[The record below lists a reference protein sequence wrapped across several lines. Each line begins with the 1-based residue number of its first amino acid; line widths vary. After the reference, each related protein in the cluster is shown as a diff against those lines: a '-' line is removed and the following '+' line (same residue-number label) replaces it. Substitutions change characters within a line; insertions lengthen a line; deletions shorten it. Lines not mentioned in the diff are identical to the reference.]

1 MLQQLKPSPYIIFM
15 NSANQTLEAIKNK
28 KALLTKEKNE
38 AIAYIEECY
47 NHDMD
52 ILNKEEK
59 EYLEQFDDI
68 PIDDIYKEDSQV
80 KKYRKKPI
88 IVEAYIATHEEYIKT
103 LEGTM
108 KANKGDYIITGVKG
122 EQYPCK
128 PDVFK
133 QTYEEVK

>member
-1 MLQQLKPSPYIIFM
+1 M
-15 NSANQTLEAIKNK
+15 NSANQTLQAIKNK

-47 NHDMD
+47 KKDMEV
-52 ILNKEEK
+52 LNKEEK
-59 EYLEQFDDI
+59 EWLEQFDDI
-68 PIDDIYKEDSQV
+68 PIDDIYHEESKV

-88 IVEAYIATHEEYIKT
+88 IVEAYIANEEEYIKT

-108 KANKGDYIITGVKG
+108 KADKGDYIITGVKG

>member
-1 MLQQLKPSPYIIFM
+1 M

-59 EYLEQFDDI
+59 EWLEQFDDI

-88 IVEAYIATHEEYIKT
+88 IVEAYIANEEEYIKT

>member
-1 MLQQLKPSPYIIFM
+1 M

-38 AIAYIEECY
+38 AIAYINECY

-59 EYLEQFDDI
+59 EWLEQFDDI
-68 PIDDIYKEDSQV
+68 PINDIYKEDSQV

-88 IVEAYIATHEEYIKT
+88 IVEAYIANEEEYIKT

-122 EQYPCK
+122 ERYPCK

>member
-1 MLQQLKPSPYIIFM
+1 M

-59 EYLEQFDDI
+59 EWLEQFDDI

-88 IVEAYIATHEEYIKT
+88 IVEAYVANEEEYIKT

>member
-59 EYLEQFDDI
+59 EWLEQFDDI
-68 PIDDIYKEDSQV
+68 PLDDIYREDSQV

-88 IVEAYIATHEEYIKT
+88 IVEAYIANEEEYIKT

>member
-1 MLQQLKPSPYIIFM
+1 M

-38 AIAYIEECY
+38 AIEYINECY

-59 EYLEQFDDI
+59 EWLEQFDDI

-88 IVEAYIATHEEYIKT
+88 IVEAYIANEEEYIKT

>member
-1 MLQQLKPSPYIIFM
+1 M
-15 NSANQTLEAIKNK
+15 NSANQILQAIKNK

-38 AIAYIEECY
+38 SIAYIEECY
-47 NHDMD
+47 KKD
-52 ILNKEEK
+52 IEVLNKEEK
-59 EYLEQFDDI
+59 EWLEQFDDI

-88 IVEAYIATHEEYIKT
+88 IVEAYQTNEEIEIKT

-108 KANKGDYIITGVKG
+108 KANKGDYIITGIHG

-128 PDVFK
+128 PNIFHE
-133 QTYEEVK
+133 TYDEVD

>member
-1 MLQQLKPSPYIIFM
+1 M

-59 EYLEQFDDI
+59 EWLEQFDDI
-68 PIDDIYKEDSQV
+68 PINDIYKEDSQV
-80 KKYRKKPI
+80 KKYRKKPVTI
-88 IVEAYIATHEEYIKT
+88 EAYQTNEEIEIET

-108 KANKGDYIITGVKG
+108 KANKGDYIITGIHG

-128 PDVFK
+128 PDIFK

>member
-1 MLQQLKPSPYIIFM
+1 M
-15 NSANQTLEAIKNK
+15 NSANQTLQAIKNK

-47 NHDMD
+47 NHDID

-68 PIDDIYKEDSQV
+68 PIGDIYKEDSQV

-88 IVEAYIATHEEYIKT
+88 IVEAYVATKEESIKT

-108 KANKGDYIITGVKG
+108 KADKGDYVITGIRG
-122 EQYPCK
+122 ERYPCK
-128 PDVFK
+128 PDIFK

>member
-1 MLQQLKPSPYIIFM
+1 M

-59 EYLEQFDDI
+59 EWLEQFDDI
-68 PIDDIYKEDSQV
+68 PLDDIYKEDSQV

-88 IVEAYIATHEEYIKT
+88 IVEAYIANEEEYIKT

>member
-1 MLQQLKPSPYIIFM
+1 M
-15 NSANQTLEAIKNK
+15 NSANQTLQAIKNK

-47 NHDMD
+47 KKDMEV
-52 ILNKEEK
+52 LNKEEK
-59 EYLEQFDDI
+59 EWLEQFDDI

-88 IVEAYIATHEEYIKT
+88 IVEAYVATKEEYIKT

-108 KANKGDYIITGVKG
+108 KADKGDYVITGVKG
-122 EQYPCK
+122 ERYPCK
-128 PDVFK
+128 PDIFK
-133 QTYEEVK
+133 QTYEEVKQ

>member
-1 MLQQLKPSPYIIFM
+1 M
-15 NSANQTLEAIKNK
+15 NSVNETLQAIKNK
-28 KALLTKEKNE
+28 KALLAKERNE
-38 AIAYIEECY
+38 AIEYINQCY
-47 NHDMD
+47 NHDLE

-59 EYLEQFDDI
+59 EWLEQFDDI
-68 PIDDIYKEDSQV
+68 PINDIYKEDSQV

-88 IVEAYIATHEEYIKT
+88 IIEAYQTNEEIKIKT

-133 QTYEEVK
+133 ETYEEVK

>member
-1 MLQQLKPSPYIIFM
+1 M

-38 AIAYIEECY
+38 AIAYINECY

-59 EYLEQFDDI
+59 EWLEQFDDI
-68 PIDDIYKEDSQV
+68 PINDIYKEDSQV

-88 IVEAYIATHEEYIKT
+88 IIEAYQTNEEIKIKT

-108 KANKGDYIITGVKG
+108 KANKGDYIITGIHG

-128 PDVFK
+128 PDIFK
-133 QTYEEVK
+133 ETYEEVK

>member
-1 MLQQLKPSPYIIFM
+1 M

-38 AIAYIEECY
+38 AIAYINECY

-59 EYLEQFDDI
+59 EWLEQFDDI

-88 IVEAYIATHEEYIKT
+88 IVEAYIANEEEYIKT

>member
-1 MLQQLKPSPYIIFM
+1 M
-15 NSANQTLEAIKNK
+15 NSANQMLMAIKNK

-38 AIAYIEECY
+38 AIEYIESKYAE
-47 NHDMD
+47 DMAVLD
-52 ILNKEEK
+52 KEER
-59 EYLEQFDDI
+59 EWLEQFDI

-88 IVEAYIATHEEYIKT
+88 IVEAYVATKEEYIKT

-108 KANKGDYIITGVKG
+108 KADKGDYVITGVKG
-122 EQYPCK
+122 ERYPCK

-133 QTYEEVK
+133 QTYEEVQ

>member
-1 MLQQLKPSPYIIFM
+1 M

-59 EYLEQFDDI
+59 EWLEQFDDI

-88 IVEAYIATHEEYIKT
+88 IVEAYIANEEEYIKT

-108 KANKGDYIITGVKG
+108 KADKGDYIITGVKG
-122 EQYPCK
+122 EKYPCK

-133 QTYEEVK
+133 ETYEEVK